1 MKYEAPQLT
10 VLTSAI
16 TAVQGMHPKAAVRTP
31 DSFRENIAAYQ
42 DWED

>member
-1 MKYEAPQLT
+1 MKYETPQ
-10 VLTSAI
+10 VIALTSAI
-16 TAVQGMHPKAAVRTP
+16 TAVQSIHPKAWVLTP